1 MIVPTWLQDEPE
13 IRSLL
18 GAALDRFDQQ
28 SGEQRSRATF
38 LSAQS
43 HLPGLAKGDEQADH
57 TWMLVKELAS
67 AGVLQIRQARRSSLD
82 PDWQGAKLAF
92 APASEPLLRD
102 WLQRPATASPMDQ
115 WRRAV
120 EERAHLFP
128 AGYEA
133 LLTRRIVLP
142 GRSDREVATAL
153 VRLASIHQPATL
165 RQLSTRIFWGDSKVL
180 DDRGELMA
188 ALFPDLQIRDRPI
201 VVAVHLP
208 ARIEGVLFVEN
219 QDNYG
224 AAIGGEPA
232 GARELAV
239 VYLHGFRGT
248 AARIRSRQGV
258 HLHFGGPGIDRHARF
273 EGWWFD
279 DVEPLQPLF
288 FWGDLDFASMQMLKS
303 LRQRFG
309 EIAGWRPGYEPMLT
323 ELAASGGGNRPTGH
337 RQVDPGMTGCGFADQ
352 VLLPAVRA
360 LGCWDQER
368 MAD

>member
-1 MIVPTWLQDEPE
+1 MSVPTWLQDEPE
-13 IRSLL
+13 IRALL
-18 GAALDRFDQQ
+18 DAALGRFDEQP
-28 SGEQRSRATF
+28 GEQRSRATF

-43 HLPGLAKGDEQADH
+43 HLPCLAKGDEQADH
-57 TWMLVKELAS
+57 TWALVQALAS
-67 AGVLQIRQARRSSLD
+67 SGVLEIRQARRSRFD
-82 PDWQGAKLAF
+82 PDWHGARLAF
-92 APASEPLLRD
+92 PPASEPVLRD
-102 WLQRPATASPMDQ
+102 WLQRPATASPMDR

-120 EERAHLFP
+120 EEQAHLFP
-128 AGYEA
+128 AGHEA

-142 GRSDREVATAL
+142 GRSDREVVAAL
-153 VRLASIHQPATL
+153 VRLASIQQPATL

-180 DDRGELMA
+180 DDRGELIE
-188 ALFPDLQIRDRPI
+188 ALFPYLQIRERPI

-208 ARIEGVLFVEN
+208 AHFEGVLFIEN

-224 AAIGGEPA
+224 AAVSGELA

-258 HLHFGGPGIDRHARF
+258 HLHFGGSGTDRRARF

-279 DVEPLQPLF
+279 DTEPLQPLF

-303 LRQRFG
+303 LRHRFG
-309 EIAGWRPGYEPMLT
+309 EIAAWRPGYEPMVA
-323 ELAASGGGNRPTGH
+323 ELSASGGGNRPMGH
-337 RQVDPGMTGCGFADQ
+337 RQVDPNTTGCAFADE

-360 LGCWDQER
+360 WGCWDQER